1 MKCAIALN
9 DIIHSVELGSKQALV
24 GPDSGLNRL
33 QRIRKQEEEIEK
45 INKEEAEIKRLLRR

>member
-1 MKCAIALN
+1 MECAVALN

-24 GPDSGLNRL
+24 QVDNGLNRL